1 MKNKK
6 GTLYISGVIAI
17 IGIVGFIILQFR
29 CYELIGIYGGTE
41 FLSNLRQLGIV
52 VTSGLFTS
60 ALVTFLIAV
69 GEYRNERV
77 ESLENMYLAAED
89 LEREFLKIEYFL
101 PDEPRELIQNV
112 LGELDNN
119 ESNMRFNKNL
129 AESVSKFENQQKA
142 DEAYSRNCFKLDYD
156 AQKAFRDYV
165 WQNTDERTKEIYTEP
180 FQIKE
185 YLDEECKRKVEKY
198 SRQLE
203 DTMKS
208 FLRFQEVRTNAL
220 TAAYGKMD
228 FLFANKSVRY
238 RIYEKLYQK
247 LLKEIRLIK
256 EKNFHFQLY
265 FDGKGGNR
273 AVQCSFIWELQ
284 DSLLSEDENCYY
296 QQFSFDLAV
305 EMVQVL
311 VYANGNANMSEF
323 PEKNRYMLCTKPGYY
338 QRLQKQWEEDNGEND
353 EREDN

>member
-6 GTLYISGVIAI
+6 GTLYISSVIAI
-17 IGIVGFIILQFR
+17 IGIAGFIILQFR

-60 ALVTFLIAV
+60 ALVTFLISV

-89 LEREFLKIEYFL
+89 LEREFLKIKYFL
-101 PDEPRELIQNV
+101 PDEPKELIQNL

-119 ESNMRFNKNL
+119 ERNMSFNKHL

-156 AQKAFRDYV
+156 AQKAFKDYV

-228 FLFANKSVRY
+228 FLFANKSIRY
-238 RIYEKLYQK
+238 RIYDKLYQK

-265 FDGKGGNR
+265 FDGEGGNK
-273 AVQCSFIWELQ
+273 AVQCAFVWELQ
-284 DSLLSEDENCYY
+284 ESLLSEDENCYY
-296 QQFSFDLAV
+296 RQFDFDLAT

-311 VYANGNANMSEF
+311 VYANGKVNIDEF
-323 PEKNRYMLCTKPGYY
+323 PELNRYMLCTKAGYY
-338 QRLQKQWEEDNGEND
+338 QRLQKQWEEDNKKNS
-353 EREDN
+353 EREDA

>member
-29 CYELIGIYGGTE
+29 CYELIGISGGTE
-41 FLSNLRQLGIV
+41 FLSNLKQLGIV
-52 VTSGLFTS
+52 ITSGLFTS
-60 ALVTFLIAV
+60 ALVTFLISAV
-69 GEYRNERV
+69 EYRNERV
-77 ESLENMYLAAED
+77 EALENMYLTAED
-89 LEREFLKIEYFL
+89 LEREFLKIKYFL
-101 PDEPRELIQNV
+101 PDEPKELVQSV

-119 ESNMRFNKNL
+119 ESDMRFNKHL
-129 AESVSKFENQQKA
+129 AEVTAKFENQQKA
-142 DEAYSRNCFKLDYD
+142 DEVYSRNYMKLDYD
-156 AQKAFRDYV
+156 AQNAFRDYV
-165 WQNTDERTKEIYTEP
+165 WQNTDERTKEVYKEP

-185 YLDEECKRKVEKY
+185 YLDEECKKKIEKY

-203 DTMKS
+203 DAMRS

-220 TAAYGKMD
+220 TAAYGEMD
-228 FLFANKSVRY
+228 FLFANKSIRN
-238 RIYEKLYQK
+238 RIYEKLYQR
-247 LLKEIRLIK
+247 LLNEVRLIK

-311 VYANGNANMSEF
+311 VYANGNANMGEF